1 MKPSDM
7 RNLGAEDF
15 AREIDSRKKELM
27 ELRFQA
33 AMGTL
38 AQPHRVQQLRR
49 EVAQLNT
56 IRAELSKKQ
65 GEQA

>member
-7 RNLGAEDF
+7 RALPLADF
-15 AREIDSRKKELM
+15 DREITARKKELM

-33 AMGTL
+33 AMGQL
-38 AQPHRVQQLRR
+38 AQPHRVKQLRR

-56 IRAELSKKQ
+56 IRTERARQ
-65 GEQA
+65 GEQQ